1 MPDDLRGDRQS
12 MPHLVADSTTGAADV
27 RRALRILV
35 ASHIRLFREGL
46 AHILRAENLQV
57 VALGGGDTVVAEV
70 TNVMPDVA
78 VLDITTPAMFET
90 MRELADRCPEVR
102 LIALGVSETEDDL
115 VECAKAGASG
125 YVSRDSGPDELVAIV
140 ESVARG
146 ELLCSPQ
153 VAARLF
159 RRLAIAPRATAADP
173 SVLLTPREREVLAL
187 VARGLSNKQI
197 AAQLQIS
204 LTTVKNHVHVVLE
217 KMHVS
222 RRGEAAARLRD
233 LAPTVAAKLSVR

>member
-1 MPDDLRGDRQS
+1 MPYDVRGDRQFT
-12 MPHLVADSTTGAADV
+12 PHLVADTTTGAADE
-27 RRALRILV
+27 RSALRVLV

-46 AHILRAENLQV
+46 ARILRAANLEV
-57 VALGGGDTVVAEV
+57 VALGGADTVIAEV
-70 TNVMPDVA
+70 LGTMPDVA
-78 VLDITTPAMFET
+78 VLDITTPAMSNM
-90 MRELADRCPEVR
+90 MRELAKCCPDVR
-102 LIALGVSETEDDL
+102 LIALGVSETDDDL
-115 VECAKAGASG
+115 VECAKAGAAG
-125 YVSRDSGPDELVAIV
+125 YVSRDSGPEELVAIV

-146 ELLCSPQ
+146 ELLCSPR

-159 RRLAIAPRATAADP
+159 RRLGVPSRTTASDP
-173 SVLLTPREREVLAL
+173 AVLLTPREREVLAL

-197 AAQLQIS
+197 AAQLHIS

-233 LAPTVAAKLSVR
+233 DAPTAAGKLSVR